1 MFVEEYGKDNK
12 SVIVMLHGANFVHCF
27 GRQYSLAEKYHVVVP
42 HIMGFGNEAERAFD
56 AEICIQELADY
67 IRSFENKVLLIGF
80 SLGAQLA
87 FKLISEHPE
96 LFYAAIIVSPWLNK
110 EEPELSE
117 VLRMNEKQ
125 FYSLKKKWLCNVI
138 GMMNG
143 LPSEQRKEFV
153 RQMQQV
159 KIETVRTSVDNGIT
173 FDSVPGFENVDFPVI
188 ALAGGKEQQSVLDSV
203 KRMAETN
210 NNCRYEIWEKAAHNI
225 PPVFSKRFNKLITE
239 TARQIPITEAIK
251 T

>member
-1 MFVEEYGKDNK
+1 
-12 SVIVMLHGANFVHCF
+12 MLHGANYVHCF

-125 FYSLKKKWLCNVI
+125 FYSLKKKWLCIVI

-203 KRMAETN
+203 RRMAETN

-225 PPVFSKRFNKLITE
+225 PPVFSTRFNKLITE

>member
-1 MFVEEYGKDNK
+1 MYIEEYGKDNR

-27 GRQYSLAEKYHVVVP
+27 GRQYSLAEKYHIVVP
-42 HIMGFGNEAERAFD
+42 HIMGFGNEAERVFD
-56 AEICIQELADY
+56 TEICIRELAGY
-67 IRSFENKVLLIGF
+67 IRSFDSKVLLIGF

-87 FKLISEHPE
+87 FKLISEHPD

-117 VLRMNEKQ
+117 VLRINEKQ
-125 FYSLKKKWLCNVI
+125 LYSLKKKWLCNII

-143 LPSEQRKEFV
+143 LPSAQRKEFV
-153 RQMQQV
+153 GQMQQV
-159 KIETVRTSVDNGIT
+159 KIETIRNSVDNGIT
-173 FDSVPGFENVDFPVI
+173 FDSVRGFENVDFPVI

-210 NNCRYEIWEKAAHNI
+210 SNCRYEIWEKAAHNI
-225 PPVFSKRFNKLITE
+225 PPMFSKRFNNLITE
-239 TARQIPITEAIK
+239 MAR
-251 T
+251 

>member
-1 MFVEEYGKDNK
+1 
-12 SVIVMLHGANFVHCF
+12 
-27 GRQYSLAEKYHVVVP
+27 
-42 HIMGFGNEAERAFD
+42 MGFGNEAERAFD

-138 GMMNG
+138 GLMNG

-225 PPVFSKRFNKLITE
+225 PPVFSKRLNKLITE

>member
-1 MFVEEYGKDNK
+1 M
-12 SVIVMLHGANFVHCF
+12 
-27 GRQYSLAEKYHVVVP
+27 
-42 HIMGFGNEAERAFD
+42 
-56 AEICIQELADY
+56 
-67 IRSFENKVLLIGF
+67 
-80 SLGAQLA
+80 
-87 FKLISEHPE
+87 
-96 LFYAAIIVSPWLNK
+96 FYAAIIVSPWLNK

-125 FYSLKKKWLCNVI
+125 FYSLKKKWLCNII

-143 LPSEQRKEFV
+143 LPLVQRKEFV

-159 KIETVRTSVDNGIT
+159 KIETITNSVDNGIT

-225 PPVFSKRFNKLITE
+225 PPVFSTRFNKLITE
-239 TARQIPITEAIK
+239 TAR
-251 T
+251 

>member
-1 MFVEEYGKDNK
+1 MYVEEYGKENR
-12 SVIVMLHGANFVHCF
+12 SAIVMLHGANFVHCF

-56 AEICIQELADY
+56 AEICIQELAAY
-67 IRSFENKVLLIGF
+67 IRSFENKVLLTGF

-87 FKLISEHPE
+87 FKLISEYPD

-110 EEPELSE
+110 EQPELSE

-125 FYSLKKKWLCNVI
+125 FYSLKKKWLCNII

-143 LPSEQRKEFV
+143 LPLVQRKEFV

-159 KIETVRTSVDNGIT
+159 KIETITNSVDNGIT
-173 FDSVPGFENVDFPVI
+173 FDSVREFENVNYPVI

-210 NNCRYEIWEKAAHNI
+210 SNCRCEIWEKAAHNI
-225 PPVFSKRFNKLITE
+225 PPMFSKRFNKLITE
-239 TARQIPITEAIK
+239 TAR
-251 T
+251 

>member
-1 MFVEEYGKDNK
+1 
-12 SVIVMLHGANFVHCF
+12 MLHGANFVHCF

-56 AEICIQELADY
+56 AEICIQELAAY
-67 IRSFENKVLLIGF
+67 IRSFENKVLLTGF

-125 FYSLKKKWLCNVI
+125 FYSLKKKWLCNII

-143 LPSEQRKEFV
+143 LPLVQRKEFV

-159 KIETVRTSVDNGIT
+159 KIETITNSVDNGIT

-225 PPVFSKRFNKLITE
+225 PPVFSTRFNKLITE
-239 TARQIPITEAIK
+239 TAR
-251 T
+251 

>member
-1 MFVEEYGKDNK
+1 MYVEEYGKDNK

-56 AEICIQELADY
+56 AEICIQELAAY
-67 IRSFENKVLLIGF
+67 IRSFENKVLLTGF

-125 FYSLKKKWLCNVI
+125 FYSLKKKWLCNII

-143 LPSEQRKEFV
+143 LPLVQRKEFV

-159 KIETVRTSVDNGIT
+159 KIETITNSVDNGIT

-225 PPVFSKRFNKLITE
+225 PPVFSTRFNKLITE
-239 TARQIPITEAIK
+239 TAR
-251 T
+251 

>member
-1 MFVEEYGKDNK
+1 MHIEEYGKGNR

-27 GRQYSLAEKYHVVVP
+27 GRQYSLAETYHIVVP
-42 HIMGFGNEAERAFD
+42 HIMGFGNEAERVFD
-56 AEICIQELADY
+56 TEICIRELAGY
-67 IRSFENKVLLIGF
+67 IRSFDSKVLLIGF

-87 FKLISEHPE
+87 FKLISEHPD

-117 VLRMNEKQ
+117 VLRINEKQ
-125 FYSLKKKWLCNVI
+125 LYSLKKKWLCNII

-143 LPSEQRKEFV
+143 LPSAQRKEFV
-153 RQMQQV
+153 GQMQQV
-159 KIETVRTSVDNGIT
+159 KIETIRNSVDNGIT
-173 FDSVPGFENVDFPVI
+173 FDSVRGFENVDFPVI

-210 NNCRYEIWEKAAHNI
+210 SNCRYEIWEKAAHNI
-225 PPVFSKRFNKLITE
+225 PPMFSKRFNNLITE
-239 TARQIPITEAIK
+239 MAR
-251 T
+251 

>member
-1 MFVEEYGKDNK
+1 MYVEEYGKDNR

-42 HIMGFGNEAERAFD
+42 HIMGFGNEVERTFD

-117 VLRMNEKQ
+117 VLRVNEKQ
-125 FYSLKKKWLCNVI
+125 FYSLKKKWLCNII

-143 LPSEQRKEFV
+143 LPPALRKTFV
-153 RQMQQV
+153 RQMQEV
-159 KIETVRTSVDNGIT
+159 RIETIRNSVNNGIT
-173 FDSVPGFENVDFPVI
+173 FDSIPGFKNVDFPVI
-188 ALAGGKEQQSVLDSV
+188 ALAGAKEQQSVLNSI
-203 KRMAETN
+203 KRLAETN

-225 PPVFSKRFNKLITE
+225 PPMFSKRFNKLITE
-239 TARQIPITEAIK
+239 TAR
-251 T
+251 